1 MDRSREDLTV
11 ILSVGFP
18 TRAVLVQEYQ
28 LPGDGSATSRVE
40 QRTVRTSHI
49 TGVGFWTRTMGAS
62 AQIQQF
68 EVIADGRTKLGPFTL
83 PHATGIHYFPV
94 DATAK
99 RLRFNV
105 LKSTGGNT
113 GAVEVEALAGP

>member
-49 TGVGFWTRTMGAS
+49 TGVGFWTRTMGSS
-62 AQIQQF
+62 AEIEQF
-68 EVIADGRTKLGPFTL
+68 EVIADGRTKPGPFTL
-83 PHATGIHYFPV
+83 RNAAGVHYFPA
-94 DATAK
+94 DAPAK
-99 RLRFNV
+99 RLRFKV
-105 LKSTGGNT
+105 LKSRGKHRCGGNR
-113 GAVEVEALAGP
+113 GPRGP